1 MPVKED
7 EKTREL
13 EASVGTA
20 DLPSELPILALKNVV
35 VFPSVVLPIHVAR
48 EKSIS
53 AIESVI
59 GGRRIIGLVTQRD
72 EELDEPDTKDLYD
85 VGTIGLILRVLKLPD
100 GGARILI
107 QGLSRYR
114 VQEWL
119 QSDPYFVARVE
130 PLPERELDTLEAQAM
145 MRTVIE
151 QFRDYVNTSKNLPG
165 EILVA
170 ANNIKEA
177 GKLADLVAANVQITD
192 DQRQSVLEI
201 IDPLERLA
209 KVNELLIREIQLMT
223 MTSKIQTQVQEE
235 VGRSQRE
242 YFLRE
247 QMKAIQRELGEADPK
262 AQEQGEY
269 DEKIKAA
276 NMTEAVEAKAREE
289 LQRLERMHPES
300 AEAGVIRTYLD
311 TLCALPWNVSSP
323 DTVDIP
329 EARRILDEDHFGL
342 EEVKQR
348 LLEFLGVH
356 KIKQSVKG
364 PILCLLGPPGVGKTS
379 LGRSVARAMGRK
391 FIRMSLGGVRDEAEI
406 RGHRRTYVGAM
417 PGRIVQA
424 LRTSGTNNPVI
435 MLDEV
440 DKLGSDFRGDPSS
453 ALLEALDPEQN
464 FSFSDHYLEVPFDLS
479 KVLFIATANMLDTI
493 PPALHDRMET
503 IRLAGYTEL
512 EKVRIVQKYILPK
525 VLDNHGL
532 EKSTLKISAPMIKEL
547 TLRYT
552 REAGLRNCERE
563 IAKLCRK
570 VALKI
575 AEGQIKRENITTT
588 EQLKEYLGTSRFD
601 FAEFKRE
608 DAVGVATGMVWTS
621 VGGDVQTIEAAF
633 MPGKGNLILTG
644 QLGEVM
650 QESCK
655 AALTYCRAHAD
666 LLGID
671 NELFSTRDV
680 HLHFPAGAIP
690 KDGPSAGIVIASA
703 IISLFTNRKVSGKLA
718 MTGEITLRGR
728 VLPIGGLKEKL
739 LGAKRAGI
747 RRVIVPKAN
756 EKDVADIPDEI
767 KDGMEIDFVEHLD
780 EVLKQA
786 FVTSGKRKPVS
797 DNGAPDDVARPEPAG
812 KAPVR
817 KRIAGVSRNGKAGGA
832 KVPQPKHS
840 GSSAAGDGADKYCAG

>member
-1 MPVKED
+1 MVN
-7 EKTREL
+7 
-13 EASVGTA
+13 GG

-48 EKSIS
+48 DKSIA
-53 AIESVI
+53 AIEAVI
-59 GGRRIIGLVTQRD
+59 GGRRIIGLLTQRD
-72 EELDEPDTKDLYD
+72 EELDEPDTKDLYT

-114 VQEWL
+114 VTQWL
-119 QSDPYFVARVE
+119 QSDPYFTAKVQ
-130 PLPERELDTLEAQAM
+130 PLPEVEADTLEAQAM
-145 MRTVIE
+145 MRTVLE
-151 QFRDYVNTSKNLPG
+151 QFREYVNASKALPN

-177 GKLADLVAANVQITD
+177 GKLADLVAANMQVADEVT
-192 DQRQSVLEI
+192 QRQSILEI
-201 IDPLERLA
+201 NDPLERLR
-209 KVNELLIREIQLMT
+209 KINEMLIREVQLMD

-235 VGRSQRE
+235 VGKSQRE

-247 QMKAIQRELGEADPK
+247 QLKAIQRELGEADPK
-262 AQEQGEY
+262 AQEQTEY

-276 NMTEAVEAKAREE
+276 HMPEVVEAKAREE
-289 LQRLERMHPES
+289 LGRLERMHTES

-311 TLCALPWNVSSP
+311 TLCALPWSVSS
-323 DTVDIP
+323 DDNVDIAG
-329 EARRILDEDHFGL
+329 ARQILDEDHFGL
-342 EEVKQR
+342 DEIKQR

-364 PILCLLGPPGVGKTS
+364 PILCLVGPPGVGKTS

-391 FIRMSLGGVRDEAEI
+391 FVRMGLGGVRDEAEI

-417 PGRIVQA
+417 PGRIIQS
-424 LRTSGTNNPVI
+424 LRSAGTNNPVI
-435 MLDEV
+435 MLDEI

-479 KVLFIATANMLDTI
+479 RVLFIATANMLDTI
-493 PPALHDRMET
+493 PPALRDRMET

-525 VLDNHGL
+525 ALENHGL
-532 EKSTLKISAPMIKEL
+532 SKTALKLSPAMTKEL

-575 AEGQIKRENITTT
+575 AEGEIAKENITTVN
-588 EQLKEYLGTSRFD
+588 QLQDYLGTPRFD
-601 FAEFKRE
+601 FAEFHRE
-608 DAVGVATGMVWTS
+608 DAVGVSTGMVWTS

-655 AALTYCRAHAD
+655 AALTYCRSHAQQ
-666 LLGID
+666 LGID
-671 NELFSTRDV
+671 TELFNTRDV

-690 KDGPSAGIVIASA
+690 KDGPSAGIVIAAA
-703 IISLFTNRKVSGKLA
+703 IISLFTNRKVSGKVA

-728 VLPIGGLKEKL
+728 VLAIGGLKEKL

-747 RRVIVPKAN
+747 RKVVVPKAN
-756 EKDVADIPDEI
+756 AKDVADIPDEI
-767 KDGMEIDFVEHLD
+767 KQGMEIAYVEKLD
-780 EVLKQA
+780 EVLEHAFAPPATRARRAVEQA
-786 FVTSGKRKPVS
+786 EQAEGTGPAAARNGAKGRAGTTRRKPAAS
-797 DNGAPDDVARPEPAG
+797 SNGQGTGARR
-812 KAPVR
+812 VR
-817 KRIAGVSRNGKAGGA
+817 K
-832 KVPQPKHS
+832 
-840 GSSAAGDGADKYCAG
+840 

>member
-1 MPVKED
+1 MSDNDVQ
-7 EKTREL
+7 L
-13 EASVGTA
+13 ASNDAG

-48 EKSIS
+48 DKSIA
-53 AIESVI
+53 AIEAVI
-59 GGRRIIGLVTQRD
+59 GGRRIIGLLTQRD
-72 EELDEPDTKDLYD
+72 EDIDEPETKDLYT

-107 QGLSRYR
+107 QGLSRYK
-114 VQEWL
+114 VTQWL
-119 QSDPYFVARVE
+119 QSDPYFTAKVQ
-130 PLPERELDTLEAQAM
+130 PLPEQEADSLESQAM
-145 MRTVIE
+145 MRTVLE
-151 QFRDYVNTSKNLPG
+151 QFRDYVNASKALPN

-177 GKLADLVAANVQITD
+177 GKLADLVAANIQITD
-192 DQRQSVLEI
+192 EQRQSVLEI
-201 IDPLERLA
+201 VEPMARLR
-209 KVNELLIREIQLMT
+209 KVSELLIREVQLMD

-235 VGRSQRE
+235 VGKSQRE

-247 QMKAIQRELGEADPK
+247 QLKAIQRELGEADPK

-276 NMTEAVEAKAREE
+276 KMPEAVEAKAREE
-289 LQRLERMHPES
+289 LQRLERMHTES

-311 TLCALPWNVSSP
+311 TLCALPWGVSS
-323 DTVDIP
+323 DDNVDIAG
-329 EARRILDEDHFGL
+329 ARRILDEDHFGL
-342 EEVKQR
+342 EEIKQR

-364 PILCLLGPPGVGKTS
+364 PILCLVGPPGVGKTS

-391 FIRMSLGGVRDEAEI
+391 FVRMGLGGVRDEAEI
-406 RGHRRTYVGAM
+406 RGHRRTYVGAL
-417 PGRIVQA
+417 PGRIIQS
-424 LRTSGTNNPVI
+424 LRNAGTNNPVI
-435 MLDEV
+435 MLDEI

-464 FSFSDHYLEVPFDLS
+464 FSFGDHYLEVPFDLS
-479 KVLFIATANMLDTI
+479 KVLFIATANMLDTV
-493 PPALHDRMET
+493 PPALRDRMET

-512 EKVRIVQKYILPK
+512 EKVRIIQQYILPK
-525 VLDNHGL
+525 ALENHGL
-532 EKSTLKISAPMIKEL
+532 GKTALKISPAMIKEL

-570 VALKI
+570 VALKV
-575 AEGQIKRENITTT
+575 AEGEITKENITTV
-588 EQLKEYLGTSRFD
+588 EQLEEYLGTPRYD
-601 FAEFKRE
+601 FAEFRRE
-608 DAVGVATGMVWTS
+608 DAVGVSTGMVWTS

-633 MPGKGNLILTG
+633 MPGKGALILTG

-655 AALTYCRAHAD
+655 AALTYCRAHAQQ
-666 LLGID
+666 LGID

-690 KDGPSAGIVIASA
+690 KDGPSAGIVIAAA
-703 IISLFTNRKVSGKLA
+703 IISLFTNRKVSGKVA

-728 VLPIGGLKEKL
+728 VLAIGGLKEKL

-747 RRVIVPKAN
+747 RKVVVPKAN
-756 EKDVADIPDEI
+756 AKDIKDIPDEI
-767 KDGMEIDFVEHLD
+767 KQGMEVAYVEKLD
-780 EVLKQA
+780 EVLEHA
-786 FVTSGKRKPVS
+786 FAPPVKR
-797 DNGAPDDVARPEPAG
+797 AAR
-812 KAPVR
+812 
-817 KRIAGVSRNGKAGGA
+817 
-832 KVPQPKHS
+832 
-840 GSSAAGDGADKYCAG
+840 SAAGSEASSDGKPAVPPVPRAGTRVKAGSNGKGKPASPARNGQVAPAVRGRK

>member
-1 MPVKED
+1 MAVKED

-13 EASVGTA
+13 EAAVGTA

-114 VQEWL
+114 VKEWL
-119 QSDPYFVARVE
+119 QSEPYFVAKVE
-130 PLPERELDTLEAQAM
+130 PLPEREVDTLEAQAM

-201 IDPLERLA
+201 VEPLERLA

-276 NMTEAVEAKAREE
+276 QMPEPVEAKAREE

-311 TLCALPWNVSSP
+311 TLCALPWGTSSP

-364 PILCLLGPPGVGKTS
+364 PILCLVGPPGVGKTS

-525 VLDNHGL
+525 VLENHGL
-532 EKSTLKISAPMIKEL
+532 EKSVLKISPPMIKEL

-575 AEGQIKRENITTT
+575 AEGKIKRENITTT
-588 EQLKEYLGTSRFD
+588 DQLKEYLGTSRFD

-666 LLGID
+666 LLGIE

-747 RRVIVPKAN
+747 KRVIVPKAN

-786 FVTSGKRKPVS
+786 FVTGGKRKPAS
-797 DNGAPDDVARPEPAG
+797 SNGAPDDVARPEPAP
-812 KAPVR
+812 KTPVR
-817 KRIAGVSRNGKAGGA
+817 KRIAGVGRNGKDGGA
-832 KVPQPKHS
+832 KVPQPEQS
-840 GSSAAGDGADKYCAG
+840 GSSAGDGADQYCAG